1 MTTATAVRADPE
13 AGEARD
19 GTLHDGLAMA
29 LAAGGSALVGM
40 LGWVLAARQL
50 TPAELGTAT
59 AFVSAFLLI
68 AGATELNVGIGLLRW
83 LPGAGSQSRRLLVVA
98 LGAVAG
104 LAAVVAVGYLL
115 LPGSGVIVEAVT
127 GPDPSPGAH
136 AVGVG
141 LFVLTA
147 MLYALFQQQDFV
159 LVGLGRPW
167 LAPART
173 LLFAVGRL
181 GIVLAAGASLTTTT
195 VVVSWLVPLAA
206 CVALVS
212 LQALVLTRRRGG
224 AARLP
229 RLREAAG
236 FLGPTYLGQVATSV
250 LFNQVPLL
258 VVLRFG
264 PEVGGRFFLVWQAVT
279 VVDVLA
285 QYFSNSL
292 SAGVAR
298 EPGRAAEL
306 SRAVRRRLLGVLAPA
321 LAVGVLAAEPV
332 LALFGPAY
340 AGEATALRILL
351 AGLVLRLL
359 VVHRI
364 AEHQALGRGVRVAR
378 LAVATTAGIVGVAA
392 LVPAGPADPLILFAL
407 GFVAVQVVAAG
418 AVALRRRRDPAVRP
432 AHHLATQF
440 DGSPAVTS
448 TLLGHDDLV
457 AAPVLVSGRPRTGA
471 PVAVCIPVYQGGRH
485 VEATVRSVLDQTLAD
500 VELVVLDNA
509 STDATAAV
517 LAGIDD
523 PRLTVWRNPVTV
535 DMVTNF
541 RRAVALSHAPLLK
554 LLPADDVLEPDCL
567 AAQVAA
573 FTADPGLAL
582 VVGRK
587 HLVDE
592 HGRVLARGRFVR
604 HGLAGTHER
613 PDVVRR
619 VVRSGANPIGADAAA
634 TFRRDAYEA
643 AGGYPDDAGLGDLEL
658 WLRLLEH
665 GRFLGMTTTVARFR
679 VGADTASAETH
690 RRDYDAQRAFTADV
704 ARSARPV
711 VRRRDVVAGR
721 VHAPLARRRRE
732 LLYAA
737 AGVSARLRRTR

>member
-1 MTTATAVRADPE
+1 MTTATAPVEPEVE
-13 AGEARD
+13 AGETRD

-83 LPGAGSQSRRLLVVA
+83 LPGAGSQSRRLLVIA

-212 LQALVLTRRRGG
+212 LQAVVLTRRPGG
-224 AARLP
+224 TARLP

-306 SRAVRRRLLGVLAPA
+306 SRAVRRRLLGVLVPA
-321 LAVGVLAAEPV
+321 LAVGVVAAEPV
-332 LALFGPAY
+332 LSLFGPAY
-340 AGEATALRILL
+340 VGEATALRILL

-392 LVPAGPADPLILFAL
+392 LVPSGPADPLVVFAL

-418 AVALRRRRDPAVRP
+418 AVLLRRRHDPAVATSQP
-432 AHHLATQF
+432 AT

-448 TLLGHDDLV
+448 TPTGHDDLV
-457 AAPVLVSGRPRTGA
+457 AAPVLVSGRTCTDA
-471 PVAVCIPVYQGGRH
+471 PVAVCIPVYQGERH
-485 VEATVRSVLDQTLAD
+485 LEATVRSVLDQTLAD

-509 STDATAAV
+509 STDGTAAV
-517 LAGIDD
+517 LAEIDD

-541 RRAVALSHAPLLK
+541 RRAVALSHAPLVK

-567 AAQVAA
+567 DTQVAA
-573 FTADPGLAL
+573 FAADPGLAL

-613 PDVVRR
+613 SDVVRR

-634 TFRRDAYEA
+634 TFRRDAYLA
-643 AGGYPDDAGLGDLEL
+643 AGGYPADAGLGDLEL

-690 RRDYDAQRAFTADV
+690 LRDYHAQRAFTADV
-704 ARSARPV
+704 ARSARPI